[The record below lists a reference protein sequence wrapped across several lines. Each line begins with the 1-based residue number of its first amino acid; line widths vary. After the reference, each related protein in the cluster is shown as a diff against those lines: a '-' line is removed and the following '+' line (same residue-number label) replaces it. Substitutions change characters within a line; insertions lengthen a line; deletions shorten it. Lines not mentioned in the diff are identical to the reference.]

1 MKPTPM
7 NSTKGMKLKTPRSF
21 LPKILP
27 TTVAGA
33 LAALLLPSGA
43 ALMPRAAWAQAAEPA
58 PAATGKA
65 ARPKDIA
72 PVAKDILRVKLP
84 RPQEFTLPSGGDK
97 AGGARVLVV
106 EDHKL
111 PLVTITVSLRAG
123 ALFEAA
129 PKPGVADLTAD
140 QLNEGTRTRDY
151 AQIAEATERIG
162 ASLGASAGAERAVVS
177 VSGLSENTDALIAL
191 LADVLLHP
199 TFPADRLA
207 KAKFQAV
214 AQRAQEEVNPQ
225 FLSGQLT
232 RQILYGA
239 ATPYGRPAPTPAQ
252 IQGITP
258 GDLRAFY
265 AEHYRNAPTTLIGV
279 AGDVKA
285 AEIAAKLKAALAG
298 WQGASGAA
306 TALPAGT
313 FRPEEKTAI
322 YLVDRPNSAQTLLTF
337 TNLGIRRTD
346 PDFFPLTVANY
357 ILGGS
362 FNSRLNQDLREEKG
376 YTYGVSSGIS
386 APKYPGTWTM
396 GGSVRN
402 AVTAPAVGGFYS
414 EFAKMQSAPVTTAEL
429 DAAKRSLV
437 GSFALTLESP
447 ANVLSR
453 LLDVVDYGLPADYWD
468 TYPQRIQAVT
478 PADVR
483 RVTQTY
489 LGTGRVQVIAVGE
502 GKTIKSALTTY
513 GPVTTLTPH
522 EVLYPKGLTPDGAPA
537 PGGI

>member
-1 MKPTPM
+1 VIKNHQTRPQT
-7 NSTKGMKLKTPRSF
+7 L
-21 LPKILP
+21 
-27 TTVAGA
+27 AGA
-33 LAALLLPSGA
+33 LAALLLASGA
-43 ALMPRAAWAQAAEPA
+43 ALTPRAAWAQAAEPA
-58 PAATGKA
+58 PAATGQSSA
-65 ARPKDIA
+65 PKNRA
-72 PVAKDILRVKLP
+72 PVARDLLRVKLP
-84 RPQEFTLPSGGDK
+84 RPQEFTLPAGAGK
-97 AGGARVLVV
+97 TGGARVLVV

-123 ALFEAA
+123 SLFEDAA
-129 PKPGVADLTAD
+129 KPGVAGLTAD
-140 QLNEGTRTRDY
+140 QLDEGTQTKDY
-151 AQIAEATERIG
+151 EQIAQATERIG
-162 ASLGASAGAERAVVS
+162 ASLGASAGSERAVVS
-177 VSGLSENTDALIAL
+177 VSGLAENTDALVAL

-199 TFPADRLA
+199 TFPADRL
-207 KAKFQAV
+207 KRAKFQAV
-214 AQRAQEEVNPQ
+214 AQRAQEENNPQ

-232 RQILYGA
+232 RQVLYGA
-239 ATPYGRPAPTPAQ
+239 ATPYGRPAATPAQ

-258 GDLRAFY
+258 DDLRAFY
-265 AEHYRNAPTTLIGV
+265 AQHYRNAPATLIGV

-285 AEIAAKLKAALAG
+285 ADIEKKLAAALAD
-298 WQGASGAA
+298 WPGAA
-306 TALPAGT
+306 GADTALPAGV

-322 YLVDRPNSAQTLLTF
+322 YLVDRPGSAQTFLTF
-337 TNLGIRRTD
+337 ANLGIRRTD

-376 YTYGVSSGIS
+376 YTYGVSSGVS

-414 EFAKMQSAPVTTAEL
+414 EFARMQSAPVTAAEL
-429 DAAKRSLV
+429 EAAKRSLV

-447 ANVLSR
+447 SGVLSR

-468 TYPQRIQAVT
+468 TFPQRVQAVT

-489 LGTGRVQVIAVGE
+489 LGTGRIQVIAVGE
-502 GKTIKSALTTY
+502 GKTIQPGLAAY
-513 GPVTTLTPH
+513 GPVTTLTPQQ
-522 EVLYPKGLTPDGAPA
+522 VLNPKGAGPA
-537 PGGI
+537 GGGI